1 MLETSCLDETREE
14 KKRRREKKE
23 AWESVVS
30 VPTSGETLSQFKWR
44 GLLTHT
50 VPLELA
56 VQLSILKWAPS
67 PTPRFTSWH
76 SYNPVTG
83 AQIKSAGTFCVSKVR
98 LLLPTRCT
106 DMVQILNPMTPLFWP
121 MERAECV
128 CLGSTRDRTSCQSL
142 RAKFLSGNQTRSVHS
157 EPRHTFSITGSLF
170 YRSVGYHGLTCI
182 LTERGDTL
190 IFFKKNLTLTRGIC
204 WAFLSKLANLQT
216 TNRHTK
222 AVFFVVC
229 VRMCRTPPAE
239 VQTASSF
246 GPLRTTIK

>member
-1 MLETSCLDETREE
+1 MRHGKKKKEEE
-14 KKRRREKKE
+14 KKKE

-121 MERAECV
+121 MERAERV

-170 YRSVGYHGLTCI
+170 YRSAGYHGLTCI

-190 IFFKKNLTLTRGIC
+190 IFIFYFFNFNKRHLLIL
-204 WAFLSKLANLQT
+204 FVQISQLANDKQT
-216 TNRHTK
+216 HKR
-222 AVFFVVC
+222 
-229 VRMCRTPPAE
+229 P
-239 VQTASSF
+239 SF
-246 GPLRTTIK
+246 L

>member
-1 MLETSCLDETREE
+1 MRHG
-14 KKRRREKKE
+14 KKKKKHGRM
-23 AWESVVS
+23 WWC

-56 VQLSILKWAPS
+56 MRLSILKWAPS

-83 AQIKSAGTFCVSKVR
+83 TQIKSARTFCVSKVR

-121 MERAECV
+121 MEQAERV

-142 RAKFLSGNQTRSVHS
+142 QAKFLSSNQTRSVHS
-157 EPRHTFSITGSLF
+157 EPRHTFSITESLF
-170 YRSVGYHGLTCI
+170 YRSVGYHRLTCI
-182 LTERGDTL
+182 LTERGDTP
-190 IFFKKNLTLTRGIC
+190 IFF
-204 WAFLSKLANLQT
+204 FLL
-216 TNRHTK
+216 
-222 AVFFVVC
+222 
-229 VRMCRTPPAE
+229 
-239 VQTASSF
+239 
-246 GPLRTTIK
+246 

>member
-1 MLETSCLDETREE
+1 MRHGKKKK
-14 KKRRREKKE
+14 KKRKKR
-23 AWESVVS
+23 SM
-30 VPTSGETLSQFKWR
+30 GECGVGAHLRWKTLSQFKRR

-121 MERAECV
+121 MERVERV

-190 IFFKKNLTLTRGIC
+190 IFFIFFLTLTRGIC
-204 WAFLSKLANLQT
+204 WTWLENDKQT
-216 TNRHTK
+216 HKGRLFCSLCENVPHTSRRSTDCI
-222 AVFFVVC
+222 FFW
-229 VRMCRTPPAE
+229 T
-239 VQTASSF
+239 F
-246 GPLRTTIK
+246 WGPL